1 MVSILCLNKVRHLL
15 HRISSPL
22 SYSNSCMR
30 LKGLESKSIWAH
42 VQIWIGQR
50 TWNPVYRSFTTSCNT
65 EGKSLKCD
73 VASLIDQR
81 ILFQSPYLDCM
92 VTVNKYHNESVCGR
106 LSCRKPYS
114 RIMLSGVAGSGKT
127 PVKWL
132 EDVWPVIYGVITK
145 SDNTYIYR
153 YTSSYSI
160 LTQWYYYHHLQYIVL
175 SLV

>member
-1 MVSILCLNKVRHLL
+1 MSEQSETFATPDFKSIVLFKFMHAFKRAGKQIDLGACANLNRTTDLKSGVQEFYHFLQHRRQKPKVWRGFFNW
-15 HRISSPL
+15 PK
-22 SYSNSCMR
+22 NVV
-30 LKGLESKSIWAH
+30 SKSIF
-42 VQIWIGQR
+42 G
-50 TWNPVYRSFTTSCNT
+50 
-65 EGKSLKCD
+65 L
-73 VASLIDQR
+73 
-81 ILFQSPYLDCM
+81 